1 MNELENLKDKI
12 KLLLGDKGQDLSG
25 EYITHLLL
33 AKIIDLLE
41 TANAKE
47 TPRRTPKTPVPKP
60 QTSW

>member
-12 KLLLGDKGQDLSG
+12 KLLLGEKGQELSG

-47 TPRRTPKTPVPKP
+47 TPRRSKTTAPKP
-60 QTSW
+60 QT